1 MLKEIRETL
10 KKGLSR
16 HLAENS
22 ISIYKARKEKIKFAG
37 LHVNTLYGIIN
48 NPKYRAHNY
57 TLISLLDLIGV
68 EYDKE
73 YYEANNIIKLLEKNE
88 AQQ

>member
-37 LHVNTLYGIIN
+37 LHINTVYGIIN
-48 NPKYRAHNY
+48 NPKYNPHNN
-57 TLISLLDLIGV
+57 TLVALLDLIGV

>member
-1 MLKEIRETL
+1 MLKEIRDAL

-16 HLAENS
+16 HLVENN

-68 EYDKE
+68 EYDQP
-73 YYEANNIIKLLEKNE
+73 YYEANNIIKLIKENE

>member
-48 NPKYRAHNY
+48 NPKYKAHNY

-68 EYDKE
+68 EYDLP

>member
-57 TLISLLDLIGV
+57 TIISLLDLIGV
-68 EYDKE
+68 EYDQP
-73 YYEANNIIKLLEKNE
+73 YYEANNIIKLIKENE
-88 AQQ
+88 AQ

>member
-1 MLKEIRETL
+1 MLKEIRDAL

-73 YYEANNIIKLLEKNE
+73 YYEANNIIKLLEKKELEN
-88 AQQ
+88 

>member
-68 EYDKE
+68 EYDQP

>member
-1 MLKEIRETL
+1 MLKEIRDAL

-22 ISIYKARKEKIKFAG
+22 ISIYKARKENIKFAG
-37 LHVNTLYGIIN
+37 LHVNTLYCIIN

-57 TLISLLDLIGV
+57 TIISLLDLIGV
-68 EYDKE
+68 EYDQP